1 MKKAIVTVLA
11 ALLIVPSVLGTT
23 WEIDPSHSHIGF
35 VVKHLVI
42 TKVNGV
48 FKDFSGKI
56 EYDGKD
62 FSKGSVEVKIDPKSI
77 STDNERRDN
86 HLRSPDFFAVDS
98 FPEMG
103 FKSTKITSASDNSF
117 KVVGNL
123 TMRGKTKEV
132 TLDAT
137 FNGTAK
143 MGPSLRASF
152 SATGRINRQD
162 WGINW
167 SKTLDTGGLVAANDV
182 DMVLE
187 VEAVQTAPGGG
198 RQVGVRPA
206 RISEPAEFAVF
217 FYSIFRTGTP
227 FSR

>member
-1 MKKAIVTVLA
+1 MRNTIASVLTA
-11 ALLIVPSVLGTT
+11 FLIVPSVFGTT
-23 WEIDPSHSHIGF
+23 WEIDPSHSHVGF
-35 VVKHLVI
+35 IVKHLVI
-42 TKVNGV
+42 TKVNGA

-62 FSKGSVEVKIDPKSI
+62 FSKGSVEVNIDPKSI
-77 STDNERRDN
+77 STDNVRRDN
-86 HLRSPDFFAVDS
+86 DLRSPSFFAVDS

-103 FKSTKITSASDNSF
+103 FKSTKINAVNGDSF

-132 TLDAT
+132 TLNAT

-162 WGINW
+162 WGISW
-167 SKTLDTGGLVAANDV
+167 SKTLDSGGLVVANDV

-187 VEAVQTAPGGG
+187 VEAVQTAPGGEG
-198 RQVGVRPA
+198 K
-206 RISEPAEFAVF
+206 
-217 FYSIFRTGTP
+217 
-227 FSR
+227 